1 MDYIGLLTKEE
12 KSTLC
17 EIITGKDFRELF
29 KRNEQDF
36 SKIQKGFRA
45 KSLTDQ
51 HALSI
56 AINNVDKPFIS
67 MWVNI
72 RVERWLKEIQENI
85 DRLEG
90 EGLSHSAAVA
100 ATMLDSFFVDH
111 VDLYFKLTGN
121 PLDVKACA
129 NLYDRMEDI
138 KTERAKDSETA
149 NRIKALEEENH
160 HLSDQVEA
168 AQHSIDFIKAECEE
182 KIQKIE
188 QDKSQLSSLLAEAQ
202 AKITEL
208 QTVPNSFE
216 SDDENY
222 LAEFDDTDTSI
233 LPPTGTDEVVSLCS
247 VISDYNS
254 QKWLIRY
261 ADLNNDGHYY
271 IFHRN
276 EDVPPYFTNR
286 EKIFY
291 KDGPSK
297 DDFYGVWTWS
307 AVPNEN
313 DPSKDYI
320 LSRYTPEIEA
330 IEVVIFTEETSI
342 NELIDLLKEGINYQ
356 PHSRRTMFAIDTSKG
371 QYIGILCTAKELN
384 TVNEKTSIS
393 EDCIVVPVYEFADD
407 NMIHL
412 DNGLIFYRN
421 AFAGLPSKLYHLKGR
436 LDIVKDIV
444 FSSISWNAYK
454 ARDIIRAE
462 YRTFKDFIGAIPV
475 DNITNKIGVTCRC
488 SNPVAK
494 ELLNQFLNIVWKY
507 IDGDSIEDEIIR
519 SAISANTELQEKT
532 KALIRKDWETENEG
546 VLAEAHRKLDSL
558 YSELKTATHN
568 LCEMQD
574 AFSKTKAENE
584 RISGIIAE
592 KEKLAEDVERAVSE
606 RIQRARENAADFI
619 ANMAFVGVQQTGVQQ
634 TQPTGVTT
642 SPSINTTFD
651 LDAASYCVYPGSEN
665 LDDLEVHHSWE
676 DVINTTIY
684 ELSEAGVAEQYRSG
698 LAAFLC
704 AAYIEKQ
711 PLLLVGPNAIDIA
724 QAFSASVT
732 AHKYGML
739 CCESSYTRQAV
750 EKIGNDGEDIVIIN
764 NLLTSGWMNRLP
776 EILAKKKILYIAT
789 HPYAEDIQVEPKSL
803 YGFMLPLFTEFF
815 VDKKATGTY
824 FGGYFSDDFK
834 AYSAAKGTHRELAV
848 LSKFE
853 LSSLVRNQI
862 NNLVTTMHNIYPAAT
877 VDDDFLF
884 GIFPIAYASMA
895 MNELSEA
902 IADPQKGIA
911 ISANLKRDL
920 QYVLGET

>member
-129 NLYDRMEDI
+129 NLYERMEDI

-149 NRIKALEEENH
+149 NRIKAMEEENH

-168 AQHSIDFIKAECEE
+168 VQHSIDSIKAECEE
-182 KIQKIE
+182 RIQKIE

-247 VISDYNS
+247 VISDYNG

-330 IEVVIFTEETSI
+330 IEVVVFTQETNI
-342 NELIDLLKEGINYQ
+342 NELVDLLKEGINYQ

-371 QYIGILCTAKELN
+371 QYTGILCTAKELN

-393 EDCIVVPVYEFADD
+393 EDCIVVPVYEFTDD
-407 NMIHL
+407 DIIHL

-421 AFAGLPSKLYHLKGR
+421 AFVGLPSKLYRLKSS
-436 LDIVKDIV
+436 LDVVKNIV

-454 ARDIIRAE
+454 TREITRAE

-475 DNITNKIGVTCRC
+475 DDITNKIGVTCRC
-488 SNPVAK
+488 SNPAAK
-494 ELLNQFLNIVWKY
+494 ELLNQFLNPSKY
-507 IDGDSIEDEIIR
+507 
-519 SAISANTELQEKT
+519 
-532 KALIRKDWETENEG
+532 
-546 VLAEAHRKLDSL
+546 
-558 YSELKTATHN
+558 
-568 LCEMQD
+568 
-574 AFSKTKAENE
+574 F
-584 RISGIIAE
+584 
-592 KEKLAEDVERAVSE
+592 
-606 RIQRARENAADFI
+606 
-619 ANMAFVGVQQTGVQQ
+619 
-634 TQPTGVTT
+634 
-642 SPSINTTFD
+642 
-651 LDAASYCVYPGSEN
+651 
-665 LDDLEVHHSWE
+665 
-676 DVINTTIY
+676 
-684 ELSEAGVAEQYRSG
+684 
-698 LAAFLC
+698 
-704 AAYIEKQ
+704 
-711 PLLLVGPNAIDIA
+711 
-724 QAFSASVT
+724 
-732 AHKYGML
+732 
-739 CCESSYTRQAV
+739 
-750 EKIGNDGEDIVIIN
+750 
-764 NLLTSGWMNRLP
+764 
-776 EILAKKKILYIAT
+776 
-789 HPYAEDIQVEPKSL
+789 
-803 YGFMLPLFTEFF
+803 
-815 VDKKATGTY
+815 
-824 FGGYFSDDFK
+824 
-834 AYSAAKGTHRELAV
+834 
-848 LSKFE
+848 
-853 LSSLVRNQI
+853 
-862 NNLVTTMHNIYPAAT
+862 
-877 VDDDFLF
+877 
-884 GIFPIAYASMA
+884 
-895 MNELSEA
+895 
-902 IADPQKGIA
+902 
-911 ISANLKRDL
+911 
-920 QYVLGET
+920 

>member
-17 EIITGKDFRELF
+17 EIITGKDFREFF
-29 KRNEQDF
+29 KRNEQGF

-72 RVERWLKEIQENI
+72 RVEQWLKEIQENI

-90 EGLSHSAAVA
+90 EGLSHGAAVA
-100 ATMLDSFFVDH
+100 TTMLDSFFVDH
-111 VDLYFKLTGN
+111 ADLYFKLTGN

-129 NLYDRMEDI
+129 NLYERMEDI

-149 NRIKALEEENH
+149 NRIKAMEEENH

-168 AQHSIDFIKAECEE
+168 AQHNIDSIKAECEE
-182 KIQKIE
+182 RIQKIE

-247 VISDYNS
+247 VTTDYTS
-254 QKWLIRY
+254 QKRLIRY
-261 ADLNNDGHYY
+261 ADLNHNGQYTVFRKD
-271 IFHRN
+271 
-276 EDVPPYFTNR
+276 
-286 EKIFY
+286 
-291 KDGPSK
+291 DGPS
-297 DDFYGVWTWS
+297 DDFTNWYKISHREGPSNDGFYGAWTWHPI
-307 AVPNEN
+307 PNDK
-313 DPSKDYI
+313 DPSKKYI
-320 LSRYTPEIEA
+320 LSRYNMEISP
-330 IEVVIFTEETSI
+330 IEIYIFTEITT
-342 NELIDLLKEGINYQ
+342 LDKLVALLKEGINYR

-371 QYIGILCTAKELN
+371 QYTGILCTAKELN

-393 EDCIVVPVYEFADD
+393 EDCIVVPVYEFTDD

-421 AFAGLPSKLYHLKGR
+421 AFAGLPSKLYHLKSR

-454 ARDIIRAE
+454 TRDIIRAE

-475 DNITNKIGVTCRC
+475 DDITNKIGVTCRC

-532 KALIRKDWETENEG
+532 KALIRKDWEKENEG

-558 YSELKTATHN
+558 HTELKTATHN
-568 LCEMQD
+568 LCEIQD

-584 RISGIIAE
+584 RLSGIIAE
-592 KEKLAEDVERAVSE
+592 KERLAEDVEKAVSE

-619 ANMAFVGVQQTGVQQ
+619 ANMAFVGVQQT
-634 TQPTGVTT
+634 QPTGVTT
-642 SPSINTTFD
+642 SPSINTTFG
-651 LDAASYCVYPGSEN
+651 LDAASYCVCPASEN

-676 DVINTTIY
+676 DVINTTID

-739 CCESSYTRQAV
+739 CCENGYIRQAV

-776 EILAKKKILYIAT
+776 EILSKKKILYIAT

-862 NNLVTTMHNIYPAAT
+862 NSLVTTMHNIYPAAT